1 MILFT
6 LTRDTNLPILISMFE
21 QYLKLIKRLRRDC
34 PWDRKQTLASS
45 RPYILDEAYEIDE
58 AIRQKDLDKITE
70 ELGDLLYTTMFVIR
84 ILEEQKKTSFKEIE
98 KKTIKK
104 LISRHPHIFGNV
116 KVKNAEEV
124 LTNWER
130 IKKANEKIPMLE
142 RIPKALP
149 ALKRAQMIQERVA
162 RMGFDWKRKED
173 VYNKIIEEIR
183 ELKHALKSKKKKAV
197 EEELGDLLFA
207 LVNLSRHLKIDAE
220 HALNLG
226 NKKFI
231 DRFTKLEHQFHTR
244 NKKLTDSTLAEMDDV
259 WENIK
264 KKRKNKK

>member
-1 MILFT
+1 
-6 LTRDTNLPILISMFE
+6 MFE
-21 QYLKLIKRLRRDC
+21 QYLKLIKKLRKEC

-58 AIRQKDLDKITE
+58 AIREKKLDKITE
-70 ELGDLLYTTMFVIR
+70 ELGDLLYTIMFVIR

-98 KKTIKK
+98 QKTIKK
-104 LISRHPHIFGNV
+104 LISRHPHIFGKV
-116 KVKNAEEV
+116 KVKNASEV
-124 LTNWER
+124 LTNWEK
-130 IKKANEKIPMLE
+130 IKKTNEKIPMLE

-162 RMGFDWKRKED
+162 RIGFDWEKRED
-173 VYNKIIEEIR
+173 VYNKIIEEIK
-183 ELKHALKSKKKKAV
+183 ELKQALKSKKKRNV

-220 HALNLG
+220 HVLNLS

-231 DRFTKLEHQFHTR
+231 DRFTKLEHQFHSR
-244 NKKLTDSTLAEMDDV
+244 HKKLTDSTLAEMDKV
-259 WENIK
+259 WEQVK
-264 KKRKNKK
+264 KKRKK